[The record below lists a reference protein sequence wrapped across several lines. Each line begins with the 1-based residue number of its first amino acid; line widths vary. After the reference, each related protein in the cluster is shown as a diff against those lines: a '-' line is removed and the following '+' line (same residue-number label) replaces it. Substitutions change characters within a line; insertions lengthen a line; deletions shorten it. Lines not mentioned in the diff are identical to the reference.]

1 MQKAHLYEEV
11 FIVNQGVDQ
20 AVRGL
25 ERLKRAAAMGEKIYG
40 DTLATPEQATNEDQ
54 PAHSMQEILLTPG
67 ERIRSEIV
75 SGHLGLP
82 LSELLRGP
90 EY

>member
-1 MQKAHLYEEV
+1 MGL
-11 FIVNQGVDQ
+11 
-20 AVRGL
+20 L
-25 ERLKRAAAMGEKIYG
+25 ERAKTIPSL
-40 DTLATPEQATNEDQ
+40 DTL
-54 PAHSMQEILLTPG
+54 L
-67 ERIRSEIV
+67 IV